1 MHFIRV
7 EVSVSFDSI
16 GWDGLPSDPS
26 VGCITPPPF
35 GRQCTLP
42 RSIALAACI
51 NVPGCVAFTCPSQE
65 PFRPGGAGKVKEPIC
80 QLRGHT
86 ATNEKRHGMRRPS
99 GCVSAILS
107 RRSIGAGHAWAAARL
122 PKTRLVQL
130 EAADEA
136 LISQLVQPTL
146 AWPGAYQ
153 ALAPVGKEPSAHL
166 FAVSVRSRNEPSIS
180 GFRGRQL
187 SGFAHGPLLLHSPNA
202 SAAPRWTRT
211 GVAANYSRLRHEHWR
226 AV

>member
-1 MHFIRV
+1 MHYVHV

-42 RSIALAACI
+42 RSIALAACV
-51 NVPGCVAFTCPSQE
+51 NLPGCVALTCPSQE
-65 PFRPGGAGKVKEPIC
+65 PYRPGGAGKVKEPIC

-86 ATNEKRHGMRRPS
+86 ATNEKRHGMCRPS

-107 RRSIGAGHAWAAARL
+107 RRSIDAGHAWAAVRL
-122 PKTRLVQL
+122 PRTRLVQL
-130 EAADEA
+130 EAASED
-136 LISQLVQPTL
+136 LISQLVQHTP

-153 ALAPVGKEPSAHL
+153 AQAPAGGERSAHL
-166 FAVSVRSRNEPSIS
+166 FAVAVQSRGEPSRS
-180 GFRGRQL
+180 DGRRRRL
-187 SGFAHGPLLLHSPNA
+187 AGFAPEPVSLHA
-202 SAAPRWTRT
+202 SDNSAVLRWTRISAT
-211 GVAANYSRLRHEHWR
+211 TNYSLLRHEHRR